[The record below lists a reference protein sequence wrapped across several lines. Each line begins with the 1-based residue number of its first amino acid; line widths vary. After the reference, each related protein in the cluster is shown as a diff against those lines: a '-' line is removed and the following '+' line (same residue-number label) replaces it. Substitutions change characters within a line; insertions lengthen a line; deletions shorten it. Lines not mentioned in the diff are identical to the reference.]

1 MLLRA
6 PETRRIHRAM
16 QIRLTALPFL
26 IAIQVTPVADL
37 QNPSVR
43 HGHTLVEA
51 ACAVCHAVGR
61 FDASPLKSAPPLR
74 EVHKR
79 YPVEDLA
86 EALAEGL
93 ITGHPSK
100 PEFRFDA
107 RDVDDIIDYL
117 KSLEQWLSCTPVHEA
132 KALGSC
138 PDWFLALCLVLLGL
152 ELTAGEP
159 SACNLPFS
167 GNNLKKVSNASARQR
182 MVHLVLSQE

>member
-16 QIRLTALPFL
+16 PIRLTALPFL
-26 IAIQVTPVADL
+26 IAVQVMPVADL

-117 KSLEQWLSCTPVHEA
+117 KSLEQ
-132 KALGSC
+132 
-138 PDWFLALCLVLLGL
+138 
-152 ELTAGEP
+152 
-159 SACNLPFS
+159 
-167 GNNLKKVSNASARQR
+167 
-182 MVHLVLSQE
+182 